1 MLNIVL
7 GAVSLGLLWAIMT
20 LGVFLTY
27 RILDYADLTVE
38 GSITMGA
45 AIAARLIYDGV
56 DPVLATA
63 AAIAGGMAAGWVT
76 GVLHTKLKIPG
87 LLSGILSMIALY
99 SINIRIM
106 GKANITLLKS
116 DTVFTGISALGITG
130 QWAVMLVGAGLTAAV
145 IFFLYWFFGTEL
157 GCGIRATGSN
167 PAMSRAQGINTSF
180 NVVLGLAVSNGLV
193 ALSGALLS
201 QYQGFADV
209 SMGRGAI
216 VIGLAAVIIGEAIF
230 GKIFHNFALLLFSVS
245 LGSIVYYLVLQV
257 VIWMGIDTD
266 LLKLLSAV
274 VVAIF
279 LAIPV
284 WKARYFTK
292 PVKKGGKN

>member
-106 GKANITLLKS
+106 GKANVTLLKS

-130 QWAVMLVGAGLTAAV
+130 QWAVMLVGAG
-145 IFFLYWFFGTEL
+145 
-157 GCGIRATGSN
+157 
-167 PAMSRAQGINTSF
+167 
-180 NVVLGLAVSNGLV
+180 
-193 ALSGALLS
+193 
-201 QYQGFADV
+201 
-209 SMGRGAI
+209 
-216 VIGLAAVIIGEAIF
+216 
-230 GKIFHNFALLLFSVS
+230 
-245 LGSIVYYLVLQV
+245 
-257 VIWMGIDTD
+257 
-266 LLKLLSAV
+266 
-274 VVAIF
+274 
-279 LAIPV
+279 
-284 WKARYFTK
+284 
-292 PVKKGGKN
+292 